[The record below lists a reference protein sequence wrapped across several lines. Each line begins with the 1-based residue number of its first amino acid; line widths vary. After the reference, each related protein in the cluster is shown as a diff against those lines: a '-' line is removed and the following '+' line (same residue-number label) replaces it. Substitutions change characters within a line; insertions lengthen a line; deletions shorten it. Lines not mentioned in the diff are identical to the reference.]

1 MHILFIGGTGNIS
14 MACSRAVLA
23 AGHRLSL
30 LTRNPLPAELA
41 GAHHIQADIADEP
54 ATAAALHGMTFDV
67 VVQFIAYTVDHIERD
82 LRLFTGRCRQYVFI
96 SSASC
101 YTKPMPIPVRE
112 SHPVGNPLW
121 DYSQR
126 KVACENRLWQ
136 AQSATLGITVIRPSH
151 TYDRIIPLAFGGGRD
166 WTGCARMLA
175 GKPMIVPGDGTS
187 VWTVTHSDDVAAAL
201 LGLYGN
207 TSSYGEAYTITGDE
221 LQTWEAIHVETA
233 AALGV
238 TANLVPMTSAAI
250 IARHPDKRGSLIGDK
265 TQTAIF
271 DNSKIKAAVPG
282 WQQRVLF
289 AVGIRRTLAWFQAD
303 PSRQMVNPRT
313 ETEIEELLAAHASA

>member
-41 GAHHIQADIADEP
+41 AAGHIQADIGVET
-54 ATAAALHGMTFDV
+54 ATAHALGESTFDV

-82 LRLFTGRCRQYVFI
+82 LRLFAGRCRQYVFI

-101 YTKPMPIPVRE
+101 YAKPMPIPVRE

-136 AQSATLGITVIRPSH
+136 TQSATFGVTVVRPSH
-151 TYDRIIPLAFGGGRD
+151 TYDTIIPLAFGGGRD

-175 GKPMIVPGDGTS
+175 GKAMIVPGDGTS
-187 VWTVTHSDDVAAAL
+187 VWTVTHSDDVGAAL

-207 TSSYGEAYTITGDE
+207 PQAYGEAYHITGDE
-221 LQTWEAIHVETA
+221 WQTWQAIHVETA

-238 TANLVPMTSAAI
+238 SANLVPMTSAAI
-250 IARHPDKRGSLIGDK
+250 IARHPDKRGSLLGDK

-271 DNSKIKAAVPG
+271 DNSKMKAAVPG
-282 WQQRVLF
+282 WQQRVPF
-289 AVGIRRTLAWFQAD
+289 AIGIRRTLAWFQAES
-303 PSRQMVNPRT
+303 SRQIVNPRT
-313 ETEIEELLAAHASA
+313 EIEIEELLAANSRA